1 MLVDKVTTLKEIK
14 PGFICPFFV
23 AQEWCFLMQ
32 FLLSSIKHNE
42 CYLCVK
48 ASLISV
54 FHFFPWTDRFSTAT
68 QNSFYW
74 EYIGSRKELYYKM
87 NMGLSLQDMVSLMH
101 RDMQRDCSST
111 NEYMHWP
118 INSKHCYT
126 ETIILRSGI
135 VEVGNEG

>member
-1 MLVDKVTTLKEIK
+1 
-14 PGFICPFFV
+14 
-23 AQEWCFLMQ
+23 MQ

-87 NMGLSLQDMVSLMH
+87 NMGLSLQDMVI
-101 RDMQRDCSST
+101 CT
-111 NEYMHWP
+111 
-118 INSKHCYT
+118 
-126 ETIILRSGI
+126 GI
-135 VEVGNEG
+135 CNVIAHLPMNTCIDLLIQSIVIQKL